1 MNIAVV
7 HSFHC
12 CCCWSTNALW
22 WLHTWLVY
30 CEWIEYI
37 PPSAH
42 SYLLQCTIRE
52 HITLQNILFNI
63 QLVVLYERVVSRIC
77 SIWMILLTNPWVTI
91 ICIYVCIFF
100 FYFMYADWL
109 QIMCWSD
116 EKPQAICLN
125 TASHRICSLFDMYY
139 TCTVRVVTYHMWV
152 NCFFHITVMMN
163 VSRIIRM
170 VVSSATAQRRW
181 RWQRVLCCCS
191 TMWIDGFVV
200 PSGYR

>member
-7 HSFHC
+7 HSFH

-30 CEWIEYI
+30 CEWIYTTIGSLISSAMYYTRKHYI
-37 PPSAH
+37 TK
-42 SYLLQCTIRE
+42 Y
-52 HITLQNILFNI
+52 ILFNI

-77 SIWMILLTNPWVTI
+77 SIWMILLTNPCVTI
-91 ICIYVCIFF
+91 ICVYTYMYIF

-139 TCTVRVVTYHMWV
+139 TCTVRVVRLT
-152 NCFFHITVMMN
+152 CE
-163 VSRIIRM
+163 
-170 VVSSATAQRRW
+170 
-181 RWQRVLCCCS
+181 
-191 TMWIDGFVV
+191 
-200 PSGYR
+200 